1 MLWRPQHC
9 PKISENLAMLLPLF
23 LEAETQ
29 VHFIL
34 GDLSRLESL
43 SLCFE
48 LMGKF
53 FGDPSPAPGVVI
65 RYRAGWTVIF
75 A

>member
-1 MLWRPQHC
+1 
-9 PKISENLAMLLPLF
+9 MLLPLF

-34 GDLSRLESL
+34 GDLSSLESL

-53 FGDPSPAPGVVI
+53 FGDPPPAPGVAI
-65 RYRAGWTVIF
+65 RYRAVWTFIF